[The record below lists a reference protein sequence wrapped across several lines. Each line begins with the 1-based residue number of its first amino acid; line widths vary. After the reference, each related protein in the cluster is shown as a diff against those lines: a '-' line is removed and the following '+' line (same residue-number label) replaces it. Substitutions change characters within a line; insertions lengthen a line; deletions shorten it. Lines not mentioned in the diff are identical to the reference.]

1 MNTRTRTV
9 TCSMCREP
17 GHNCRTCPMR
27 NITLSS
33 DLPTVSLLD
42 GLETL
47 TQEFEEIDRQT
58 TRELEM
64 LSQEFYD
71 IHYPPLTP
79 PPAPKKLKRTKTP
92 KLQKPYIQEGNQKS
106 SLVTVEPGG
115 DVADLGTL
123 KVTALD
129 VASTEAGIKQGA
141 EGGPNRT
148 NATNQYNTVGSDGT
162 YKLTRYPDTRNNFT
176 PTPSNGTPLK
186 DRDGKDVPNQELQA
200 YSPTRTYMDYMIEQK
215 SKLSD
220 KI

>member
-92 KLQKPYIQEGNQKS
+92 KLQKPYIQEGNHCNICFDNLADTNKVITKCGHKFCAECYTRAS
-106 SLVTVEPGG
+106 RNNNDCAVCRKKLCSVEPYNWKRRYEEIEQ
-115 DVADLGTL
+115 DCEYYRNIVVRIT
-123 KVTALD
+123 
-129 VASTEAGIKQGA
+129 GIIV
-141 EGGPNRT
+141 N
-148 NATNQYNTVGSDGT
+148 
-162 YKLTRYPDTRNNFT
+162 PDTLGEDLSI
-176 PTPSNGTPLK
+176 P
-186 DRDGKDVPNQELQA
+186 DGN
-200 YSPTRTYMDYMIEQK
+200 TY
-215 SKLSD
+215 LV
-220 KI
+220 

>member
-1 MNTRTRTV
+1 MPRGNNSIPNIKPLSDSKPGVRERT
-9 TCSMCREP
+9 
-17 GHNCRTCPMR
+17 
-27 NITLSS
+27 
-33 DLPTVSLLD
+33 SLLNSFNQTD
-42 GLETL
+42 LDLENKEPLGGPINSDPIT
-47 TQEFEEIDRQT
+47 IDNVEYGGFT
-58 TRELEM
+58 TKYSPTE
-64 LSQEFYD
+64 
-71 IHYPPLTP
+71 
-79 PPAPKKLKRTKTP
+79 
-92 KLQKPYIQEGNQKS
+92 PYIQEGNQKS

-162 YKLTRYPDTRNNFT
+162 YQLTQYPDTRNNFT